1 MDAIDSTGPSV
12 AAERNMIAAVQAWAA
27 GAHDGAGET
36 ADGLALIR
44 GGVGVR
50 TFNQAII
57 FGPQRDLKGTA
68 GRIRRFF
75 APVGEHYRVRIR
87 TDVAPLDDASFE
99 AAGFE
104 RRGGIPCLAMPLPGL
119 PARASQLEVR
129 PVTDARGLHEHL
141 ALVAEVYEWEPADLA
156 RVLTARTIEQDAFR
170 MYTGYLDATPVAT
183 AQLFAQDGVAGIY
196 LVGTTASARNRGF
209 GEAITRHA
217 LEEAAT
223 LGCTLASLQASPMG
237 LPVYERIGFEQVA
250 DYRTYVPVSG

>member
-1 MDAIDSTGPSV
+1 M
-12 AAERNMIAAVQAWAA
+12 
-27 GAHDGAGET
+27 
-36 ADGLALIR
+36 
-44 GGVGVR
+44 
-50 TFNQAII
+50 
-57 FGPQRDLKGTA
+57 
-68 GRIRRFF
+68 
-75 APVGEHYRVRIR
+75 
-87 TDVAPLDDASFE
+87 
-99 AAGFE
+99 
-104 RRGGIPCLAMPLPGL
+104 
-119 PARASQLEVR
+119 
-129 PVTDARGLHEHL
+129 
-141 ALVAEVYEWEPADLA
+141 
-156 RVLTARTIEQDAFR
+156 LTARTIEQDAFR